1 MWRRLYKGILESGGD
16 NTYSRHTGSRRS
28 HRRSS
33 AAGEQHDQS
42 YPVASMERA
51 TKVRDD
57 LAAVL
62 EGTASLSAD
71 SKEDSPFS
79 DD

>member
-1 MWRRLYKGILESGGD
+1 MWRRLYGSFKGILESGGD
-16 NTYSRHTGSRRS
+16 NTYSRHTGS
-28 HRRSS
+28 RRSS